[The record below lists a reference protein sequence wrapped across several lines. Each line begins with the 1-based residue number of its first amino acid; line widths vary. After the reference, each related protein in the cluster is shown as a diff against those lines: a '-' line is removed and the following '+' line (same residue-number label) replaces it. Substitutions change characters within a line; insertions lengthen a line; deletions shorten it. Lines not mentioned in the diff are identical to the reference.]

1 MYQEHDRSDVKLMK
15 DNFVLI
21 HGAEKK
27 KKA

>member
-15 DNFVLI
+15 DNFVHI
-21 HGAEKK
+21 NAAEKK